1 MRTSYFKQL
10 VKWVPGAAAFC
21 MSTTA
26 HASLA
31 GEQSG
36 TSTGTLVVELAF
48 LLVVGACIL
57 TAFKIY
63 VSVRGG
69 SIALGWRWIVSGLG
83 LLGLSQLVLIGQQ
96 ISFLA
101 MADLWIDSMR
111 VLAFL
116 SIFIGVARIR
126 KLLV

>member
-1 MRTSYFKQL
+1 M
-10 VKWVPGAAAFC
+10 PAAVAFC
-21 MSTTA
+21 MSTPA
-26 HASLA
+26 HASLT

-36 TSTGTLVVELAF
+36 VSTGTLVFELAF

-83 LLGLSQLVLIGQQ
+83 LLGLSQLVLIGQHAG
-96 ISFLA
+96 ILV

-111 VLAFL
+111 VLSFL

-126 KLLV
+126 KLLA